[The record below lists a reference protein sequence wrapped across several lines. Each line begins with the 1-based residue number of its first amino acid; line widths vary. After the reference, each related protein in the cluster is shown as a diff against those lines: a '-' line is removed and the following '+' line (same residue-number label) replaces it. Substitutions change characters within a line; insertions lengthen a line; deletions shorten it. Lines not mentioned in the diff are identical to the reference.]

1 MASDGFR
8 SINVDIWEEDVLQES
23 DLVEA
28 YHLDGA
34 EAQQEA
40 EGISQ
45 QVRGHLNK
53 GDAPTALSSLL
64 SSPLPYG
71 PSPTLQPAKE
81 SILSTLL
88 VLLNSVKS
96 TEISALL
103 KSLDLDQRDTLM
115 KWIYKGLARPELGAG
130 GVLLGWHEKLTEIAG
145 TGCIVRVMTDRRRV

>member
-1 MASDGFR
+1 MVGEREGEGRERSSGQAVNECSFVLVRPRHFLRLDRVDRAGSAPFRPQALAPSTPVHGRRLTASRRSQHTFAPTPHVVVASPSTQRSHAMASDGFR

-53 GDAPTALSSLL
+53 CVYM
-64 SSPLPYG
+64 LP
-71 PSPTLQPAKE
+71 
-81 SILSTLL
+81 
-88 VLLNSVKS
+88 
-96 TEISALL
+96 
-103 KSLDLDQRDTLM
+103 
-115 KWIYKGLARPELGAG
+115 
-130 GVLLGWHEKLTEIAG
+130 
-145 TGCIVRVMTDRRRV
+145 